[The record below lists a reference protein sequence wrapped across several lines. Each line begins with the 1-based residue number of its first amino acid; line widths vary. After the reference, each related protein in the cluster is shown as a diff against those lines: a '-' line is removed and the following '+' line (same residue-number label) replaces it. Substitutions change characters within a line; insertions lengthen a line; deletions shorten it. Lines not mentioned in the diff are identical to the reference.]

1 MLYPTPNYRF
11 VPEAG
16 LLFQCVG
23 AGAMVAW
30 TWAAREKR
38 FGLPGAW
45 AQSSLAE
52 IRFSQMLPDP
62 TWLNDWRSICRTG
75 FPIHRA
81 PSTSSF
87 LGDVGPPPE

>member
-1 MLYPTPNYRF
+1 MDDERQVSSLAF

-38 FGLPGAW
+38 FGFPGAW

-52 IRFSQMLPDP
+52 IRFSQCCQ
-62 TWLNDWRSICRTG
+62 TRHG
-75 FPIHRA
+75 
-81 PSTSSF
+81 
-87 LGDVGPPPE
+87 